1 MSECGPHMY
10 PPPTRR
16 RGPTDDDG
24 VGVGVGVGVAL
35 AVAAAANAMVVVEGV
50 ALAEML
56 SE

>member
-10 PPPTRR
+10 PAPTRR

>member
-1 MSECGPHMY
+1 MSEWAC
-10 PPPTRR
+10 PPTRR

-24 VGVGVGVGVAL
+24 VGVGVGVGVAS
-35 AVAAAANAMVVVEGV
+35 AVAAVATAMVVVEGV

>member
-1 MSECGPHMY
+1 MSADHTCTHHPL
-10 PPPTRR
+10 RR

-35 AVAAAANAMVVVEGV
+35 AVAAVANAMVVVEGV

-56 SE
+56 PE